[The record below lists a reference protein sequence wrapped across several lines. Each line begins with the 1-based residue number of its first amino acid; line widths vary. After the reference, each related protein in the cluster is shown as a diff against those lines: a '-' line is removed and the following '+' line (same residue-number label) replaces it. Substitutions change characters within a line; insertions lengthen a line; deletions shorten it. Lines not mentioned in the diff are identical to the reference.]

1 MKLRKLPPAL
11 LLALFF
17 TIAQTSATNVKTK
30 ALDTNF
36 QQLIK
41 VEKIDSEKQTIT
53 NPSKSTDSKIAIQVI
68 ETHPENSIQT
78 TAISEKE
85 FVTAD
90 SQSVVFDSSI
100 FSSGFFY
107 GIMSVIILINL
118 LCFLL
123 FSDKVF
129 GYFALSVTTIVTLIF
144 STDSLIPLLFENLAS
159 FSTQIE
165 TTLLVIST
173 VTLSVFSSK
182 YLNLKDSYP
191 RLKSITL
198 PLLIIAGLLT
208 AISWFVKDTTV
219 MMAASFISFTV
230 MLAYFAAGI
239 ILFSSKNYAKF
250 YVIASSIPLLFSID
264 YFLLGGMGIDF
275 LGTQTIHIKVAVG
288 IQMLLMTYAIVYRM
302 QALKDELI
310 LRQTEMKIFLAREEE
325 MSRRSLS
332 QMMKD
337 EYLENLIMQY
347 DLDGIEIK
355 LLQYISEDKTNQKIA
370 KRFNTTV
377 SEVEEMTK
385 DLYRKLEI
393 SEAIE
398 QDHRMLE
405 AQPDYLY
412 N

>member
-53 NPSKSTDSKIAIQVI
+53 NSSNSTDSNTAIQVI

-85 FVTAD
+85 IVTAD
-90 SQSVVFDSSI
+90 SKSVVFDSCI

-107 GIMSVIILINL
+107 GIMSMIILINL

-144 STDSLIPLLFENLAS
+144 STDSLIPLLFENLTS

-208 AISWFVKDTTV
+208 TISWFVKDTTV

-325 MSRRSLS
+325 MSRSSLS